1 MEYLILALALSG
13 FVIVV
18 VTMEAYRAEKE
29 QKQFIHD
36 LYHNYQKLGKKNYSS
51 DRFEKLNSYYLKHS
65 SEGQLDDITW
75 NDLGMD
81 EIFMRI
87 NYTLSASGE
96 EYLYYQL
103 RTPSLSLEEMQHFE
117 ALLQYFDTH
126 PDQRVRFQYCMKKLG
141 YTGKYSLYDY
151 IDNLDYLGERSNIK
165 HWIADAL
172 FLLCIPMLWVNFTFG
187 ILGLVIIMLYN
198 IISYFKDKSEIEPYI
213 TSFAYILRLMEN
225 CEKIQKL
232 GMDGCE
238 KEITEIREHL
248 KGLKAISRNSFWVM
262 FDSKTSMSSGDILS
276 GIIDYIKMIFHID
289 IIKFNQMLKHLR
301 GHMDDVDALISKVGY
316 LETVIAVWI
325 FRQTLDNGWCV
336 PELAEDDIGCRLEVQ
351 EGYHPLLA
359 SPVKNSIATDKG
371 ILLTGSNA
379 SGKST
384 FLKMI
389 AINAVLSQSIHTCT
403 AGKYKAPFY
412 HIYTSMALRDDI
424 SGGESYYIVEI
435 KALKRILDY
444 AETNGGKV
452 LCFVDEVLRGTN
464 TVERIAA
471 STQILKTLGNKGIL
485 CFAATHDIELTE
497 LLKDRFYNYH
507 FEEDIVD
514 GDIRFNYILQVGKAT
529 TRNAIKLLQL
539 LGYEDSIIEC
549 AAKQAAEFMNSGEW
563 KS

>member
-1 MEYLILALALSG
+1 M
-13 FVIVV
+13 
-18 VTMEAYRAEKE
+18 
-29 QKQFIHD
+29 
-36 LYHNYQKLGKKNYSS
+36 
-51 DRFEKLNSYYLKHS
+51 
-65 SEGQLDDITW
+65 DI
-75 NDLGMD
+75 
-81 EIFMRI
+81 
-87 NYTLSASGE
+87 
-96 EYLYYQL
+96 
-103 RTPSLSLEEMQHFE
+103 
-117 ALLQYFDTH
+117 
-126 PDQRVRFQYCMKKLG
+126 
-141 YTGKYSLYDY
+141 
-151 IDNLDYLGERSNIK
+151 
-165 HWIADAL
+165 
-172 FLLCIPMLWVNFTFG
+172 
-187 ILGLVIIMLYN
+187 
-198 IISYFKDKSEIEPYI
+198 
-213 TSFAYILRLMEN
+213 
-225 CEKIQKL
+225 
-232 GMDGCE
+232 
-238 KEITEIREHL
+238 
-248 KGLKAISRNSFWVM
+248 
-262 FDSKTSMSSGDILS
+262 
-276 GIIDYIKMIFHID
+276 
-289 IIKFNQMLKHLR
+289 
-301 GHMDDVDALISKVGY
+301 
-316 LETVIAVWI
+316 
-325 FRQTLDNGWCV
+325 QTLDNGWCV